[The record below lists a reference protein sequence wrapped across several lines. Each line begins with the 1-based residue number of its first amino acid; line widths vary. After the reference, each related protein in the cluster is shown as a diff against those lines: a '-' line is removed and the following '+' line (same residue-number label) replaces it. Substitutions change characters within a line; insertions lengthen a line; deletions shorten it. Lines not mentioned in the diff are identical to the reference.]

1 MEKKKKK
8 QVRDPYT
15 YQSECIYWRTAV
27 FNLVENDW
35 SHYDVFALS
44 YLSFEPAQACF
55 YHPQVAKESPSKL
68 QVWSFVIFRLNAI
81 NFEHLP
87 E

>member
-1 MEKKKKK
+1 M
-8 QVRDPYT
+8 
-15 YQSECIYWRTAV
+15 
-27 FNLVENDW
+27 FNLVEDDW
-35 SHYDVFALS
+35 SHYDPLPQETRSVVFTLS

-55 YHPQVAKESPSKL
+55 HHQQVATESTSKL

-81 NFEHLP
+81 NFEHIP